1 MLKAVIFDFDG
12 VVSDSEPMHYKSFG
26 GAAAEY
32 GFDLTEELY
41 YKDYVGYCDRECFEN
56 LIKNF
61 PDELKDADVERLL
74 EIKTELFHDIAIKE
88 ANVFDGVKDF
98 LRILKDNNI
107 HIGICSGATLRD
119 IKIMLYG
126 TGIDDVFDIIVSDDD
141 VSKGKPDPQG
151 YKLALERLNEKN
163 GANIE
168 ADQCVVI
175 EDSHWGLEAGID
187 AGMHTVAVTNTYHK
201 DDLSMA
207 EMIVDN
213 LGDITMENLMDLC
226 E

>member
-12 VVSDSEPMHYKSFG
+12 VVSDSEPLHYKAFN
-26 GAAAEY
+26 GAMAEY

-41 YKDYVGYCDRECFEN
+41 YKDYVGYCDKECFEN
-56 LIKNF
+56 VIKSF
-61 PDELKDADVERLL
+61 PDELKDANVEHLL
-74 EIKTELFHDIAIKE
+74 EVKAKLFHDIAMKE

-98 LRILKDNNI
+98 LKMLKNNNI
-107 HIGICSGATLRD
+107 NIGICSGATLRD

-126 TGIDDVFDIIVSDDD
+126 TGIDGNFEIIVSDDD
-141 VSKGKPDPQG
+141 VSKGKPDPEG
-151 YKLALERLNEKN
+151 YRLALARLNEKN
-163 GANIE
+163 GTKIE
-168 ADQCVVI
+168 ADECVVI
-175 EDSHWGLEAGID
+175 EDSHWGLEAAIG

-207 EMIVDN
+207 EMVVDN
-213 LGDITMENLMDLC
+213 LGDITMENLENLC